1 MICFTRIPLKDFIK
15 KHNPQEPKKETIE
28 NFEKEINNLLENAPK
43 QDDEEFQKNEIN
55 KFLKNTY
62 GYDCN
67 TYKKVDSAIYVDGEV
82 RVLIEVKAL
91 NNRNEF
97 PKNRENPISKAFC
110 QMVLYFLEEIEKEKN
125 NSLKHTII
133 CNAHEFFLFDC
144 KDLLF
149 LKEDKRIKDFYK
161 KCAKKEGTDSSKP
174 KFYKDLEQYLQEDF
188 QGELRYTHFN
198 LSNYDPK
205 ELPLIY
211 QVLSQE
217 VLLKQR
223 KTLDANTLNKD
234 FYEELLYILGLE
246 EQNDKGKILIKPS
259 RTQNSLSAALKKK
272 YENLDD
278 EEVMALLIAWNN
290 RILFLRLLESLLIS
304 FKHFEKPFLTTE
316 NFKDFNALN
325 TLFFEVLAKKNSERS
340 LNKEDKILEKI
351 PYLNSSLFDQTPLE
365 LKGHEIRLLENKKL
379 ELYQNSVLKK
389 HENYQEKKELPLL
402 KYLFEFLRL
411 YKFTTTPKDIKDNTD
426 TSESRLI
433 NPSVLG
439 LVFEKLNGY
448 KEGSF
453 YTPSF
458 ITSYMCKESIT
469 PIVLDK
475 FNAIYQWDCEN
486 LKALREKIDRN
497 FSNEKAKEYLNTLLT
512 LRICDPA
519 VGSGHFLVSALNE
532 MVLIAYEL
540 GLIASLYRHELRLE
554 NDEIIIHHAQTGEI
568 FNYKKPH
575 SENDP
580 HHQIQKELFEL
591 KKDIIENCL
600 FGVDIN
606 PNSCEITKLRL
617 WIELLKYS
625 YYIFEKGKN
634 TNNLETLPNI
644 DINIKCAN
652 SLVSRFALKDKALLK
667 TEKNKNLEYY
677 IAEYKEL
684 VKIYK
689 DPKILESLTRP
700 IKDSNAVRKY
710 AKERLYQELAQNPN
724 KDFKKALNDR
734 IEKIKEA
741 FKLTLEPPQKELKF
755 KKFLKEHLE
764 LYGKS
769 ILEEANDNGLELEA
783 LALEKKMAHEGLF
796 HDYTPYPKLDKTDKV
811 VGLEHFNRYVLTS
824 YKDLQDENERYANAL
839 EWRFEFPEVLNDEG
853 DFLGFDCIIGNPP
866 YIRQEHIKDLKP
878 LLQKQYQDFYNS
890 TADIYTYF
898 FALAYHLLKEKGFN
912 AFITSNKYARAKYG
926 AKLRELLL
934 KKTTLVSYMEL
945 NALKVFESAAV
956 DTSIMSFIKQTP
968 PKESD
973 FEYYEPTPNDK
984 DDLKSTPHLPM
995 KQNALSTESFI
1006 FANATLLD
1014 LRDKI
1019 ESVGTPLKDWD
1030 IQINYGIKTGANEAF
1045 IIPTEKR
1052 EEILKNCDDAQKDE
1066 RGMSER
1072 ERTKELIKPILR
1084 GKDIKRYS
1092 YEWADLWVIIAKF
1105 GSHEFLEVEYPTI
1118 YNHLLQYK
1126 DQLEQ
1131 RGQCRYSRGPQ
1142 NSNKPYPG
1150 QHHWLELD
1158 NNPKDS
1164 YLQDFEKEK
1173 IVYGEIVQEPRF
1185 YLDNGECELGVF
1197 YAEATS
1203 FILTGEH
1210 LRYLLGMLHSKL
1222 ITFAFKTFYAGGGLG
1237 ESGYRY
1243 KKAFIERLP
1252 IPQITEKNQELADKI
1267 TDGAKQILALKAK
1280 DPKANT
1286 QGLEKEIDALVYQL
1300 YHLTDEE
1307 IKTIENGQ

>member
-1 MICFTRIPLKDFIK
+1 MIRFTRISLKDFIK
-15 KHNPQEPKKETIE
+15 KYNPQTPTKETIE
-28 NFEKEINNLLENAPK
+28 NFEKEINSLLENAPR

-55 KFLKNTY
+55 SFLKNTY
-62 GYDCN
+62 GYRCN
-67 TYKKVDSAIYVDGEV
+67 THKKVDSAIYVDGEV
-82 RVLIEVKAL
+82 QVLIEVKAL
-91 NNRNEF
+91 DKKTEF
-97 PKNRENPISKAFC
+97 PKNKENPLSKAFC
-110 QMVLYFLEEIEKEKN
+110 QMVLYFLEERKKEKN

-149 LKEDKRIKDFYK
+149 LNEDKRIKKFYK
-161 KCAKKEGTDSSKP
+161 NYAQKEGTDSSKP
-174 KFYKDLEQYLQEDF
+174 KFYEDLEQYLKENF
-188 QGELRYTHFN
+188 QGELRYTYFN
-198 LSNYDPK
+198 LNDDFK

-217 VLLKQR
+217 VLLKQK

-246 EQNDKGKILIKPS
+246 EKNENGKTLIKPS
-259 RTQNSLSAALKKK
+259 RTQNSLSDALKKQYK
-272 YENLDD
+272 DLDD

-316 NFKDFNALN
+316 NFEDFNDLN
-325 TLFFEVLAKKNSERS
+325 TLFFEVLAKKNSEHS

-351 PYLNSSLFDQTPLE
+351 PYLNSSLFDQTLLE
-365 LKGHEIRLLENKKL
+365 SEGHEIKLLENKKL

-389 HENYQEKKELPLL
+389 HEEYQKQKDLTLL
-402 KYLFEFLRL
+402 EYLFEFLRV
-411 YKFTTTPKDIKDNTD
+411 YDFTTTPKDIKDNQNN
-426 TSESRLI
+426 SESRLI

-469 PIVLDK
+469 PIVRDK
-475 FNAIYQWDCEN
+475 FNAIYQWDCKDLE
-486 LKALREKIDRN
+486 ALRGKIDRN
-497 FSNEKAKEYLNTLLT
+497 FSNEKAKEYLQLLLT

-532 MVLIAYEL
+532 MVLIAYKL

-554 NDEIIIHHAQTGEI
+554 NDEIIIHTPKNEVFKYTI
-568 FNYKKPH
+568 PH

-591 KKDIIENCL
+591 KKSIIENCL

-625 YYIFEKGKN
+625 YYIFEEGKN

-644 DINIKCAN
+644 DINIKCGN
-652 SLVSRFALKDKALLK
+652 SLISRFALKDKALLK

-689 DPKILESLTRP
+689 DPKILESLTHP

-734 IEKIKEA
+734 IEKIKKA
-741 FKLTLEPPQKELKF
+741 FKLTLDPPPKELKF

-783 LALEKKMAHEGLF
+783 LALEKQMANEKLF
-796 HDYTPYPKLDKTDKV
+796 HDYRPYPKLDKSDKV

-824 YKDLQDENERYANAL
+824 YKDLQDENERYANAF
-839 EWRFEFPEVLNDEG
+839 EWRFEFPEVLDDEG

-866 YIRQEHIKDLKP
+866 YIRQEQIKDLKP

-890 TADIYTYF
+890 SSDIYTYF
-898 FALAYHLLKEKGFN
+898 FALAFNLLKEKGFS

-926 AKLRELLL
+926 AKLREWLL
-934 KKTTLVSYMEL
+934 KKTTIVSYMEL

-956 DTSIMSFIKQTP
+956 DTSIMNFIKQTP
-968 PKESD
+968 PKENS
-973 FEYYEPTPNDK
+973 FNYYEPTPNDK
-984 DDLKSTPHLPM
+984 DDLKSTPHLLM

-1030 IQINYGIKTGANEAF
+1030 IQIYRGILTGANEAF

-1052 EEILKNCDDAQKDE
+1052 DAILNACKTQEERK
-1066 RGMSER
+1066 
-1072 ERTKELIKPILR
+1072 RTEALIKPILR

-1092 YEWADLWVIIAKF
+1092 YEWAHLWVINTHNGYTSNLKSKIPPIDIEKYPAIKAHLDAHWDTIATRCDQ
-1105 GSHEFLEVEYPTI
+1105 GDTPYHLRNCAYLE
-1118 YNHLLQYK
+1118 
-1126 DQLEQ
+1126 
-1131 RGQCRYSRGPQ
+1131 
-1142 NSNKPYPG
+1142 
-1150 QHHWLELD
+1150 
-1158 NNPKDS
+1158 
-1164 YLQDFEKEK
+1164 DFEKEK

-1185 YLDNGECELGVF
+1185 YLDNGECELGYF

-1210 LRYLLGMLHSKL
+1210 LCYLLGMLHSKL

-1267 TDGAKQILALKAK
+1267 TDGAKQILVLKAK

-1286 QGLEKEIDALVYQL
+1286 QKLEKEIDALVYQL
-1300 YHLTDEE
+1300 YNLTDEE
-1307 IKTIENGQ
+1307 IKTIEDGQ

>member
-1 MICFTRIPLKDFIK
+1 
-15 KHNPQEPKKETIE
+15 
-28 NFEKEINNLLENAPK
+28 
-43 QDDEEFQKNEIN
+43 
-55 KFLKNTY
+55 
-62 GYDCN
+62 
-67 TYKKVDSAIYVDGEV
+67 
-82 RVLIEVKAL
+82 
-91 NNRNEF
+91 
-97 PKNRENPISKAFC
+97 
-110 QMVLYFLEEIEKEKN
+110 
-125 NSLKHTII
+125 
-133 CNAHEFFLFDC
+133 
-144 KDLLF
+144 
-149 LKEDKRIKDFYK
+149 
-161 KCAKKEGTDSSKP
+161 
-174 KFYKDLEQYLQEDF
+174 
-188 QGELRYTHFN
+188 
-198 LSNYDPK
+198 
-205 ELPLIY
+205 
-211 QVLSQE
+211 
-217 VLLKQR
+217 
-223 KTLDANTLNKD
+223 
-234 FYEELLYILGLE
+234 
-246 EQNDKGKILIKPS
+246 
-259 RTQNSLSAALKKK
+259 
-272 YENLDD
+272 
-278 EEVMALLIAWNN
+278 
-290 RILFLRLLESLLIS
+290 
-304 FKHFEKPFLTTE
+304 
-316 NFKDFNALN
+316 
-325 TLFFEVLAKKNSERS
+325 
-340 LNKEDKILEKI
+340 
-351 PYLNSSLFDQTPLE
+351 
-365 LKGHEIRLLENKKL
+365 
-379 ELYQNSVLKK
+379 
-389 HENYQEKKELPLL
+389 
-402 KYLFEFLRL
+402 
-411 YKFTTTPKDIKDNTD
+411 
-426 TSESRLI
+426 
-433 NPSVLG
+433 
-439 LVFEKLNGY
+439 
-448 KEGSF
+448 
-453 YTPSF
+453 SF

-469 PIVLDK
+469 PIVRDK
-475 FNAIYQWDCEN
+475 FNATYQWDCKDLE
-486 LKALREKIDRN
+486 ALREKIDRN

-532 MVLIAYEL
+532 MVLIAYKL

-554 NDEIIIHHAQTGEI
+554 NDEIIIHTPEDKV
-568 FNYKKPH
+568 FNYTIPH

-625 YYIFEKGKN
+625 YYIFEEGKN

-652 SLVSRFALKDKALLK
+652 SLISRFALKDKALLK

-689 DPKILESLTRP
+689 DPKILETLTHP
-700 IKDSNAVRKY
+700 IKDSKAVRKY

-839 EWRFEFPEVLNDEG
+839 EWRFEFPEVLDDEG

-878 LLQKQYQDFYNS
+878 LLEKQYQDFYNS
-890 TADIYTYF
+890 SSDIYTYF
-898 FALAYHLLKEKGFN
+898 FALSYHLLKEKGFS
-912 AFITSNKYARAKYG
+912 AFIASNKYARAKYG
-926 AKLRELLL
+926 TKLREWLL
-934 KKTTLVSYMEL
+934 KKTTIVSYMEL

-956 DTSIMSFIKQTP
+956 DTSIMNFIKQTP

-973 FEYYEPTPNDK
+973 FKYYEPTPNDK
-984 DDLKSTPHLPM
+984 DDLKSTPYLLM

-1019 ESVGTPLKDWD
+1019 EQSGTPLKDWG
-1030 IQINYGIKTGANEAF
+1030 IQIYRGILTGCNEAF

-1052 EEILKNCDDAQKDE
+1052 DEILNACKTQE
-1066 RGMSER
+1066 ER
-1072 ERTKELIKPILR
+1072 ERTEALIKPILR

-1092 YEWADLWVIIAKF
+1092 YEWAHLWVINTHNGYTSNLKSKIPPIDIEKYPATKAHLD
-1105 GSHEFLEVEYPTI
+1105 SHHDAIVTRSDQGDTPYNLRNCAYLE
-1118 YNHLLQYK
+1118 
-1126 DQLEQ
+1126 
-1131 RGQCRYSRGPQ
+1131 
-1142 NSNKPYPG
+1142 
-1150 QHHWLELD
+1150 
-1158 NNPKDS
+1158 
-1164 YLQDFEKEK
+1164 DFEKEK
-1173 IVYGEIVQEPRF
+1173 IVYPETSQGAYFVYENSGIFLEKTAFMIVSDA
-1185 YLDNGECELGVF
+1185 YNLKL
-1197 YAEATS
+1197 
-1203 FILTGEH
+1203 LTA
-1210 LRYLLGMLHSKL
+1210 LLNSKL
-1222 ITFAFKTFYAGGGLG
+1222 VTFYFKNFCGGCILG
-1237 ESGYRY
+1237 KSGYQY
-1243 KKAFIERLP
+1243 NKHALEKIP
-1252 IPQITEKNQELADKI
+1252 IPQITPKNQELADKI
-1267 TDGAKQILALKAK
+1267 TACTERILKSKAK

-1307 IKTIENGQ
+1307 IKTIEDGQ

>member
-1 MICFTRIPLKDFIK
+1 MMSFARIPLKDFIK
-15 KHNPQEPKKETIE
+15 KYNPPTPTKETIE
-28 NFEKEINNLLENAPK
+28 NFEKEINSLLENAPR

-55 KFLKNTY
+55 SFLKNTY
-62 GYDCN
+62 GYRCN
-67 TYKKVDSAIYVDGEV
+67 TNKKVDSAIYVDEEV
-82 RVLIEVKAL
+82 QVLIEVKAL
-91 NNRNEF
+91 NKKTEF
-97 PKNRENPISKAFC
+97 PKNKENPLSKAFC
-110 QMVLYFLEEIEKEKN
+110 QMVLYFLEEREKEKN

-149 LKEDKRIKDFYK
+149 LNEDKRIKKFYK
-161 KCAKKEGTDSSKP
+161 NYAQKEGTDSSKP
-174 KFYKDLEQYLQEDF
+174 RFYEDLEQYLKEDF
-188 QGELRYTHFN
+188 QGKLPYTYFN
-198 LSNYDPK
+198 LNDDFK

-217 VLLKQR
+217 VLLKQK
-223 KTLDANTLNKD
+223 KTIDANTLNKD

-246 EQNDKGKILIKPS
+246 EQNEKGKTLIKLS
-259 RTQNSLSAALKKK
+259 RTQNSLSDALKKK
-272 YENLDD
+272 YKNLDD

-304 FKHFEKPFLTTE
+304 FNHFEKPFLTTE

-325 TLFFEVLAKKNSERS
+325 TLFFEVLAKKNSER
-340 LNKEDKILEKI
+340 LKEIKEDKILEKI
-351 PYLNSSLFDQTPLE
+351 PYLNSSLFDKTPLE
-365 LKGHEIRLLENKKL
+365 LKGHEIKLLDNKKL
-379 ELYQNSVLKK
+379 EIYKNSVLKK
-389 HENYQEKKELPLL
+389 HEEYQKQEDWTLL
-402 KYLFEFLRL
+402 KYLFEFLRV
-411 YKFTTTPKDIKDNTD
+411 YDFTTTPKDIKDNQNN
-426 TSESRLI
+426 SESVLI

-497 FSNEKAKEYLNTLLT
+497 FSNEKAKEYLQLLLT
-512 LRICDPA
+512 LRVCDPA

-554 NDEIIIHHAQTGEI
+554 NDEIIIHTPKNEVFKYTI
-568 FNYKKPH
+568 PH

-580 HHQIQKELFEL
+580 HHQIQKELFNL

-625 YYIFEKGKN
+625 YYIFEEGKN

-652 SLVSRFALKDKALLK
+652 SLISRFNLNDDLKKIPNIK
-667 TEKNKNLEYY
+667 KK
-677 IAEYKEL
+677 IQEYKDL
-684 VKIYK
+684 VAQYK
-689 DPKILESLTRP
+689 DPNPLYPLNKQDLINKIQDLKNTFSLTL
-700 IKDSNAVRKY
+700 KDPKTKA
-710 AKERLYQELAQNPN
+710 ELE
-724 KDFKKALNDR
+724 KA
-734 IEKIKEA
+734 IEKHITKYNDFALDDKSLLTGLNYFIPSLFGTPKLSPKEEEEA
-741 FKLTLEPPQKELKF
+741 FAS
-755 KKFLKEHLE
+755 
-764 LYGKS
+764 YGR
-769 ILEEANDNGLELEA
+769 IRA
-783 LALEKKMAHEGLF
+783 LRK
-796 HDYTPYPKLDKTDKV
+796 KLDDALS
-811 VGLEHFNRYVLTS
+811 GGEYH
-824 YKDLQDENERYANAL
+824 NAF
-839 EWRFEFPEVLNDEG
+839 EWRFEFPEVLDDEG
-853 DFLGFDCIIGNPP
+853 NFLGFDCIIGNPP

-898 FALAYHLLKEKGFN
+898 FALALNLLKEKGFS

-945 NALKVFESAAV
+945 NALKVFESATV
-956 DTSIMSFIKQTP
+956 DTSIIYFIKQAP
-968 PKESD
+968 LKESV
-973 FEYYEPTPNDK
+973 FKYYEPTPDDK
-984 DDLKSTPHLPM
+984 DDLKNTPSLLM
-995 KQNALSTESFI
+995 RQNALSTESFI
-1006 FANATLLD
+1006 FANTTLLD
-1014 LRDKI
+1014 LRDKMENI
-1019 ESVGTPLKDWD
+1019 GTPLKDWD
-1030 IQINYGIKTGANEAF
+1030 IQINYGIKTGCNEAF

-1052 EEILKNCDDAQKDE
+1052 DEILKNCDDLQKDE
-1066 RGMSER
+1066 KGMSER

-1092 YEWADLWVIIAKF
+1092 YEWAHLWVINTHNGYTSALKSKIPPIDIEKYPATKAHLD
-1105 GSHEFLEVEYPTI
+1105 SHYDAIVTRSDQGDTPYHLRNCAYLE
-1118 YNHLLQYK
+1118 
-1126 DQLEQ
+1126 
-1131 RGQCRYSRGPQ
+1131 
-1142 NSNKPYPG
+1142 
-1150 QHHWLELD
+1150 
-1158 NNPKDS
+1158 
-1164 YLQDFEKEK
+1164 DFEKEK

-1185 YLDNGECELGVF
+1185 YLDNGECELGGF

-1252 IPQITEKNQELADKI
+1252 IPKITEKNQELADKI
-1267 TDGAKQILALKAK
+1267 TALVEQILQAKAK

-1300 YHLTDEE
+1300 YNLTDEE
-1307 IKTIENGQ
+1307 IKIIENGQ

>member
-1 MICFTRIPLKDFIK
+1 MIKFAHIPLKDFIK
-15 KHNPQEPKKETIE
+15 KYNPQEPKKETIE
-28 NFEKEINNLLENAPK
+28 NFEKEINSLLENAK
-43 QDDEEFQKNEIN
+43 GQDGEEFQKNEIN
-55 KFLKNTY
+55 SFLRKVYDYKSNT
-62 GYDCN
+62 N
-67 TYKKVDSAIYVDGEV
+67 KKVDSAIYVDGKAW
-82 RVLIEVKAL
+82 VLIEVKAL

-97 PKNRENPISKAFC
+97 PKDRENPLSKAFC
-110 QMVLYFLEEIEKEKN
+110 QMVFYFLKEIENN
-125 NSLKHTII
+125 NSLKHAII

-144 KDLLF
+144 KDFCALF
-149 LKEDKRIKDFYK
+149 QNDKEIKQLHK
-161 KCAKKEGTDSSKP
+161 NCTKKEGTDSKT
-174 KFYKDLEQYLQEDF
+174 KRFYSDLEEYLKKDF
-188 QGELRYTHFN
+188 KGELRYTYFN
-198 LSNYDPK
+198 LSSDDPK
-205 ELPLIY
+205 ELIY
-211 QVLSQE
+211 QVLSHE
-217 VLLKQR
+217 VLLKQK

-246 EQNDKGKILIKPS
+246 EQNEKGKILIKQS
-259 RTQNSLSAALKKK
+259 RTQNSLSDALKKE
-272 YENLDD
+272 YNNLDD

-304 FKHFEKPFLTTE
+304 FDHFKEPFLTIE
-316 NFKDFNALN
+316 NFTNFNALN
-325 TLFFEVLAKKNSERS
+325 TLFFEVLAKKNNERS
-340 LNKEDKILEKI
+340 KEIKEGKILGKI
-351 PYLNSSLFDQTPLE
+351 PYLNSSLFDKTPLE
-365 LKGHEIRLLENKKL
+365 SNGHEIKSLNNKPLEIYPK
-379 ELYQNSVLKK
+379 SVLKK
-389 HENYQEKKELPLL
+389 DEKYQNEKDLPLL
-402 KYLFEFLRL
+402 KYLFEFLRV
-411 YKFTTTPKDIKDNTD
+411 YDFTTTPKDIKDNKN

-469 PIVLDK
+469 PIMLDK
-475 FNAIYQWDCEN
+475 FNQKYNIECEKLEE
-486 LKALREKIDRN
+486 LKNYLKNNYKEDKR
-497 FSNEKAKEYLNTLLT
+497 KEYLQVLLA

-532 MVLIAYEL
+532 MVRIAYEL
-540 GLIASLYRHELRLE
+540 GLIASLPLDATLELE
-554 NDEIIIHHAQTGEI
+554 NDEILIKISNKSFIYTR
-568 FNYKKPH
+568 PS
-575 SENDP
+575 SEKEQS
-580 HHQIQKELFEL
+580 HQIQKELFEL
-591 KKDIIENCL
+591 KKSIIENCL

-625 YYIFEKGKN
+625 YYIFEEGKN
-634 TNNLETLPNI
+634 TNALETLPNI
-644 DINIKCAN
+644 DINIKCGN
-652 SLVSRFALKDKALLK
+652 SLISRFALKDKALLK
-667 TEKNKNLEYY
+667 TKKNQNLEYS

-689 DPKILESLTRP
+689 DPKILETLTHP

-710 AKERLYQELAQNPN
+710 AKERLYQELKQNPN

-741 FKLTLEPPQKELKF
+741 FKLTLDPPQKELKF

-764 LYGKS
+764 LYGRS
-769 ILEEANDNGLELEA
+769 ILEETNYNGLELEA
-783 LALEKKMAHEGLF
+783 LALEKQMATLF
-796 HDYTPYPKLDKTDKV
+796 FDYRPYPKLDKSDKV

-839 EWRFEFPEVLNDEG
+839 EWRFEFPEVLDDEG

-866 YIRQEHIKDLKP
+866 YIRQEQIREIKP

-898 FALAYHLLKEKGFN
+898 FALSYHLLKEKGFN

-926 AKLRELLL
+926 AQLRELLL
-934 KKTTLVSYMEL
+934 KKTTIVSYMEL
-945 NALKVFESAAV
+945 NALKVFESATV
-956 DTSIMSFIKQTP
+956 DTSIMSFIKQEP
-968 PKESD
+968 PKESR
-973 FEYYEPTPNDK
+973 FKYYEPTPDDK
-984 DDLKSTPHLPM
+984 NDLKSARSLPM

-1006 FANATLLD
+1006 FADATLLD
-1014 LRDKI
+1014 LRDKM

-1030 IQINYGIKTGANEAF
+1030 ISINYGIKTGANEAF

-1052 EEILKNCDDAQKDE
+1052 EEILNACKTQEE
-1066 RGMSER
+1066 RK
-1072 ERTKELIKPILR
+1072 RTEALIKPILR

-1092 YEWADLWVIIAKF
+1092 YEWAGEWVINTHNGYTSNLKF
-1105 GSHEFLEVEYPTI
+1105 KIPPVDIEKYPSLK
-1118 YNHLLQYK
+1118 NHLDSHWDTIATRS
-1126 DQLEQ
+1126 DQGDTPYHLRNCEYLE
-1131 RGQCRYSRGPQ
+1131 
-1142 NSNKPYPG
+1142 
-1150 QHHWLELD
+1150 
-1158 NNPKDS
+1158 
-1164 YLQDFEKEK
+1164 DFEKEK

-1185 YLDNGECELGVF
+1185 YLDNGECELGYF

-1252 IPQITEKNQELADKI
+1252 IPKITPQNQELAHKI
-1267 TDGAKQILALKAK
+1267 TDCAEAILEAKEK

-1286 QGLEKEIDALVYQL
+1286 QELEKEIDALVYQL
-1300 YHLTDEE
+1300 YNLTDEE
-1307 IKTIENGQ
+1307 IKIIEEGQ

>member
-1 MICFTRIPLKDFIK
+1 MIRFTRILLKDFIK
-15 KHNPQEPKKETIE
+15 KYNPPTPTKETIE
-28 NFEKEINNLLENAPK
+28 KFEKEINSLLENAPR

-55 KFLKNTY
+55 SFLKNAY
-62 GYDCN
+62 GYRCN
-67 TYKKVDSAIYVDGEV
+67 THKKVDSAIYVDGEV
-82 RVLIEVKAL
+82 QVLIEVKAL
-91 NNRNEF
+91 DKKTEF
-97 PKNRENPISKAFC
+97 PKNKENPLSKAFC
-110 QMVLYFLEEIEKEKN
+110 QMVLYFLEEREKEKN

-149 LKEDKRIKDFYK
+149 LNDNKRIKKFYK
-161 KCAKKEGTDSSKP
+161 NYAQKEGTDFSKP
-174 KFYKDLEQYLQEDF
+174 RFYEDLEQYLKEDF
-188 QGELRYTHFN
+188 QGELRYTYFN
-198 LSNYDPK
+198 LNDDFK

-217 VLLKQR
+217 VLLKQK

-246 EQNDKGKILIKPS
+246 EQNEKGKILIKTS
-259 RTQNSLSAALKKK
+259 RTENSLSDALKKK
-272 YENLDD
+272 YKNLDD

-290 RILFLRLLESLLIS
+290 RILFLRLLESLLNS
-304 FKHFEKPFLTTE
+304 FNHFKKPFLTTE

-340 LNKEDKILEKI
+340 LNKENKIFKKI

-365 LKGHEIRLLENKKL
+365 LKGHEIKLLNNEPL
-379 ELYQNSVLKK
+379 EIYPKSVLKK
-389 HENYQEKKELPLL
+389 TRRIPRKKDWTLL
-402 KYLFEFLRL
+402 EYLFEFLRV
-411 YKFTTTPKDIKDNTD
+411 YDFTTTPKDIRDNTNN
-426 TSESRLI
+426 SESRLI

-458 ITSYMCKESIT
+458 ITSYMCKESIES
-469 PIVLDK
+469 IVLDK
-475 FNAIYQWDCEN
+475 FNQTYNIECEKLTE
-486 LKALREKIDRN
+486 LKNYFKDNYSYKEDKR
-497 FSNEKAKEYLNTLLT
+497 KEYLNTLLT

-532 MVLIAYEL
+532 MVRVAYEL

-554 NDEIIIHHAQTGEI
+554 NDEIIIHTPEDKVFKYTIQD
-568 FNYKKPH
+568 K
-575 SENDP
+575 ENDP

-625 YYIFEKGKN
+625 YYIFEEGKN

-644 DINIKCAN
+644 DINIKCGN
-652 SLVSRFALKDKALLK
+652 SLISRFALKDKALLK

-689 DPKILESLTRP
+689 DPKILETLTHP

-839 EWRFEFPEVLNDEG
+839 EWRFEFPEVLDDEG
-853 DFLGFDCIIGNPP
+853 NFLGFDCIIGNPP
-866 YIRQEHIKDLKP
+866 YIDYR
-878 LLQKQYQDFYNS
+878 
-890 TADIYTYF
+890 
-898 FALAYHLLKEKGFN
+898 
-912 AFITSNKYARAKYG
+912 KYR
-926 AKLRELLL
+926 
-934 KKTTLVSYMEL
+934 
-945 NALKVFESAAV
+945 
-956 DTSIMSFIKQTP
+956 
-968 PKESD
+968 
-973 FEYYEPTPNDK
+973 
-984 DDLKSTPHLPM
+984 
-995 KQNALSTESFI
+995 
-1006 FANATLLD
+1006 
-1014 LRDKI
+1014 
-1019 ESVGTPLKDWD
+1019 
-1030 IQINYGIKTGANEAF
+1030 
-1045 IIPTEKR
+1045 
-1052 EEILKNCDDAQKDE
+1052 
-1066 RGMSER
+1066 
-1072 ERTKELIKPILR
+1072 
-1084 GKDIKRYS
+1084 
-1092 YEWADLWVIIAKF
+1092 
-1105 GSHEFLEVEYPTI
+1105 
-1118 YNHLLQYK
+1118 
-1126 DQLEQ
+1126 
-1131 RGQCRYSRGPQ
+1131 
-1142 NSNKPYPG
+1142 
-1150 QHHWLELD
+1150 
-1158 NNPKDS
+1158 
-1164 YLQDFEKEK
+1164 
-1173 IVYGEIVQEPRF
+1173 
-1185 YLDNGECELGVF
+1185 
-1197 YAEATS
+1197 
-1203 FILTGEH
+1203 
-1210 LRYLLGMLHSKL
+1210 
-1222 ITFAFKTFYAGGGLG
+1222 
-1237 ESGYRY
+1237 
-1243 KKAFIERLP
+1243 
-1252 IPQITEKNQELADKI
+1252 
-1267 TDGAKQILALKAK
+1267 
-1280 DPKANT
+1280 
-1286 QGLEKEIDALVYQL
+1286 
-1300 YHLTDEE
+1300 
-1307 IKTIENGQ
+1307 

>member
-1 MICFTRIPLKDFIK
+1 MIRFARTPLKDFIK
-15 KHNPQEPKKETIE
+15 KHNSQEPKKETIE
-28 NFEKEINNLLENAPK
+28 NFEKEINSLLENAPR

-55 KFLKNTY
+55 KFLKNAY
-62 GYDCN
+62 GYNCN
-67 TYKKVDSAIYVDGEV
+67 TRKKVDSAIYVDGEV

-97 PKNRENPISKAFC
+97 PKNRENPLSKAFC

-149 LKEDKRIKDFYK
+149 LEKDKRINKFYENY
-161 KCAKKEGTDSSKP
+161 AKKEGTDSSKP

-198 LSNYDPK
+198 LSDDFK

-211 QVLSQE
+211 QVLSHE
-217 VLLKQR
+217 VLLKQK

-259 RTQNSLSAALKKK
+259 RTKNSLSDALKEQYK
-272 YENLDD
+272 NLDD

-304 FKHFEKPFLTTE
+304 FEHFNKESFLTIE

-325 TLFFEVLAKKNSERS
+325 TLFFEVLAKKNNERS
-340 LNKEDKILEKI
+340 KEIKEDKILEKI
-351 PYLNSSLFDQTPLE
+351 PYLNSSLFDKTPLE
-365 LKGHEIRLLENKKL
+365 LKGYEIKLLDNKKL
-379 ELYQNSVLKK
+379 EIYKNSVLKK
-389 HENYQEKKELPLL
+389 HEDYQKEKELPLL
-402 KYLFEFLRL
+402 KYLFEFLRV
-411 YKFTTTPKDIKDNTD
+411 YKFTTTPKDIKDNQNK
-426 TSESRLI
+426 SESRLI

-540 GLIASLYRHELRLE
+540 GLIASLYRHSLTLE

-591 KKDIIENCL
+591 KKGIIENCL

-634 TNNLETLPNI
+634 TNALETLPNI

-652 SLVSRFALKDKALLK
+652 SLISRFNLNDDLKKIPNIK
-667 TEKNKNLEYY
+667 QK
-677 IAEYKEL
+677 IQEYKDL
-684 VKIYK
+684 VAQYK
-689 DPKILESLTRP
+689 DPNPLYPLNKQDLINKIQDLKNTFSLTL
-700 IKDSNAVRKY
+700 KDPKTKA
-710 AKERLYQELAQNPN
+710 ELE
-724 KDFKKALNDR
+724 KA
-734 IEKIKEA
+734 IEKHIKKYNFFALDDKSLLDGLNYFIPSLFGTLKLSPKEEKEA
-741 FKLTLEPPQKELKF
+741 FAS
-755 KKFLKEHLE
+755 
-764 LYGKS
+764 YGR
-769 ILEEANDNGLELEA
+769 IRA
-783 LALEKKMAHEGLF
+783 LRK
-796 HDYTPYPKLDKTDKV
+796 KLDDALS
-811 VGLEHFNRYVLTS
+811 GREY
-824 YKDLQDENERYANAL
+824 QNAF
-839 EWRFEFPEVLNDEG
+839 EWRFEFPEVLDDEG

-878 LLQKQYQDFYNS
+878 LLEKQYQDFYNS

-898 FALAYHLLKEKGFN
+898 FALAYHLLKEKGFS

-926 AKLRELLL
+926 ANLREWLL
-934 KKTTLVSYMEL
+934 KKTTIVSYMEL

-956 DTSIMSFIKQTP
+956 DTSIMNFIKQTP

-973 FEYYEPTPNDK
+973 FKYYEPTPDDK
-984 DDLKSTPHLPM
+984 DDLKNTPYLTM

-1006 FANATLLD
+1006 FANASFLD
-1014 LRDKI
+1014 LRDKM

-1030 IQINYGIKTGANEAF
+1030 IQIYRGILTGANEAF

-1052 EEILKNCDDAQKDE
+1052 DEILNACKTQE
-1066 RGMSER
+1066 ER
-1072 ERTKELIKPILR
+1072 ERTERLIKPILR

-1092 YEWADLWVIIAKF
+1092 YEWADLWVINTHNGYTSALKSKIPPIDIAKYPATKAHLDAHYDTIATRCDQ
-1105 GSHEFLEVEYPTI
+1105 GDTPYHLRNCAYLE
-1118 YNHLLQYK
+1118 
-1126 DQLEQ
+1126 
-1131 RGQCRYSRGPQ
+1131 
-1142 NSNKPYPG
+1142 
-1150 QHHWLELD
+1150 
-1158 NNPKDS
+1158 
-1164 YLQDFEKEK
+1164 DFEKEK

-1185 YLDNGECELGVF
+1185 YLDNEECELEYF

-1267 TDGAKQILALKAK
+1267 IVLVDKILKTKEK

-1286 QGLEKEIDALVYQL
+1286 QRLEKEIDALVYQL

-1307 IKTIENGQ
+1307 IKIIEDGQWKADFPLKDNPLI

>member
-1 MICFTRIPLKDFIK
+1 MIRFTHIPLKDFIK

-28 NFEKEINNLLENAPK
+28 NFEKEINSLLENAPK

-55 KFLKNTY
+55 KFLKNAY

-67 TYKKVDSAIYVDGEV
+67 TNKKVDSAIYVDGEV

-91 NNRNEF
+91 NNKTEF
-97 PKNRENPISKAFC
+97 PKNRENPLSKAFC

-125 NSLKHTII
+125 NSLKHAII

-149 LKEDKRIKDFYK
+149 LQEDKRIKDFYK
-161 KCAKKEGTDSSKP
+161 KCVKKEGTDPKTK
-174 KFYKDLEQYLQEDF
+174 KFYSDLEEYLKKDF
-188 QGELRYTHFN
+188 EGELRYTHFN
-198 LSNYDPK
+198 LSDDFK

-211 QVLSQE
+211 QVLSHE

-246 EQNDKGKILIKPS
+246 EQNEKGKTLIKPS
-259 RTQNSLSAALKKK
+259 RTQNSLSDALKKQYK
-272 YENLDD
+272 NLDD

-304 FKHFEKPFLTTE
+304 FEHFKKSFLTTDEHFEKSFLTTE
-316 NFKDFNALN
+316 NFENFNDLN
-325 TLFFEVLAKKNSERS
+325 TLFFEVLAKKNSER
-340 LNKEDKILEKI
+340 LKEIKEDKILQKI
-351 PYLNSSLFDQTPLE
+351 PYLNSSLFDKTPLE
-365 LKGHEIRLLENKKL
+365 LKGHEIKLLDNKPL
-379 ELYQNSVLKK
+379 EIYPKSVLKK
-389 HENYQEKKELPLL
+389 HEDYQKEKELPLL

-426 TSESRLI
+426 TNESCLI

-486 LKALREKIDRN
+486 LKALRGKIDRN
-497 FSNEKAKEYLNTLLT
+497 FSNEKAKEYLQLLLT
-512 LRICDPA
+512 LRVCDPA

-532 MVLIAYEL
+532 MVWIAYEL
-540 GLIASLYRHELRLE
+540 GLIASLYACDLKLE
-554 NDEIIIHHAQTGEI
+554 NDEIIIHHTTTGEI
-568 FNYKKPH
+568 FNYKKPD

-580 HHQIQKELFEL
+580 HHHIQKELFNL

-634 TNNLETLPNI
+634 TNALETLPNI

-652 SLVSRFALKDKALLK
+652 SLISRFNLNDDLKKIPNIK
-667 TEKNKNLEYY
+667 KK
-677 IAEYKEL
+677 IQEYKDL
-684 VKIYK
+684 VAQYK
-689 DPKILESLTRP
+689 DPNPLYPLNKADLINKIQDLKNTFYLTLKDPKTKAELE
-700 IKDSNAVRKY
+700 
-710 AKERLYQELAQNPN
+710 
-724 KDFKKALNDR
+724 KA
-734 IEKIKEA
+734 IEKHIKKYNFFALDDKSLLDGLDYFIPSLFGTLKLSPKEEEEA
-741 FKLTLEPPQKELKF
+741 FAS
-755 KKFLKEHLE
+755 
-764 LYGKS
+764 YGR
-769 ILEEANDNGLELEA
+769 IRA
-783 LALEKKMAHEGLF
+783 LRK
-796 HDYTPYPKLDKTDKV
+796 KLDDALS
-811 VGLEHFNRYVLTS
+811 GGEYH
-824 YKDLQDENERYANAL
+824 NAF
-839 EWRFEFPEVLNDEG
+839 EWRFEFPEVLDDEG

-866 YIRQEHIKDLKP
+866 YIRQEQIKDLKP
-878 LLQKQYQDFYNS
+878 LLEKQYQDFYNS

-898 FALAYHLLKEKGFN
+898 FALSFQLLKDKGFN

-926 AKLRELLL
+926 AKLREWLL
-934 KKTTLVSYMEL
+934 KKTTIVSYMEL

-956 DTSIMSFIKQTP
+956 DTSIMNFIKQTP
-968 PKESD
+968 PKESV
-973 FEYYEPTPNDK
+973 FKYYEPTPNDK
-984 DDLKSTPHLPM
+984 DDLKSTPYLSM

-1052 EEILKNCDDAQKDE
+1052 EEILNACKTQE
-1066 RGMSER
+1066 ER
-1072 ERTKELIKPILR
+1072 ERTEALIKPILR

-1092 YEWADLWVIIAKF
+1092 YEWVHLWVINTHNGYTSALKSKIPPIDIEKYPAIKTHLDAHYDTIATRSDQ
-1105 GSHEFLEVEYPTI
+1105 GDTPYHLRNCAYLE
-1118 YNHLLQYK
+1118 
-1126 DQLEQ
+1126 
-1131 RGQCRYSRGPQ
+1131 
-1142 NSNKPYPG
+1142 
-1150 QHHWLELD
+1150 
-1158 NNPKDS
+1158 
-1164 YLQDFEKEK
+1164 DFEKEK

-1185 YLDNGECELGVF
+1185 YLDNGECGLEYF

-1252 IPQITEKNQELADKI
+1252 IPKITEKNQELADKI
-1267 TDGAKQILALKAK
+1267 TDCAERILKSKAK

-1286 QGLEKEIDALVYQL
+1286 QRLEKEIDALVYQL

-1307 IKTIENGQ
+1307 IKIIEDGQ

>member
-1 MICFTRIPLKDFIK
+1 MSFTRILLKDFIK
-15 KHNPQEPKKETIE
+15 KYNPPTPTKETIE
-28 NFEKEINNLLENAPK
+28 NFEKEINSLLENAPR

-55 KFLKNTY
+55 SFLKNAY
-62 GYDCN
+62 GYRCN
-67 TYKKVDSAIYVDGEV
+67 THKKVDSAIYVDEEV
-82 RVLIEVKAL
+82 QVLIEVKAL
-91 NNRNEF
+91 DKKTEF
-97 PKNRENPISKAFC
+97 PKNRENPLSKAFC
-110 QMVLYFLEEIEKEKN
+110 QMVLYFLEEREKEKN

-149 LKEDKRIKDFYK
+149 LNEDKRIKKFYK
-161 KCAKKEGTDSSKP
+161 NYAQKEGTDSSKP
-174 KFYKDLEQYLQEDF
+174 RFYEDLEQYLQKDF
-188 QGELRYTHFN
+188 QGELRYTYFN
-198 LSNYDPK
+198 LNDDFK

-217 VLLKQR
+217 VLLKQK

-246 EQNDKGKILIKPS
+246 EKNEKGKTLIKPS
-259 RTQNSLSAALKKK
+259 RTQNSLSDALKKK
-272 YENLDD
+272 YKNLDD

-365 LKGHEIRLLENKKL
+365 LKGYEIKLLNNEPL
-379 ELYQNSVLKK
+379 EIYHKSVLKK
-389 HENYQEKKELPLL
+389 HEEYQKEKDWTLL
-402 KYLFEFLRL
+402 EYLFEFLRI
-411 YKFTTTPKDIKDNTD
+411 YDFTTTPKDIKDNQNK
-426 TSESRLI
+426 SESRLI

-458 ITSYMCKESIT
+458 ITSYMCKESIES
-469 PIVLDK
+469 IVLDK
-475 FNAIYQWDCEN
+475 FNQTYNIECEN
-486 LKALREKIDRN
+486 LTELRNYFKDNYSYKENKR
-497 FSNEKAKEYLNTLLT
+497 KEYLNTLLT

-540 GLIASLYRHELRLE
+540 GLIASLYRHELKLE
-554 NDEIIIHHAQTGEI
+554 NDEIIIHTPEDKV
-568 FNYKKPH
+568 FNYTMPH

-591 KKDIIENCL
+591 KKSIIENCL

-625 YYIFEKGKN
+625 YYIFEEGKN

-652 SLVSRFALKDKALLK
+652 SLISRFALKDKALLK

-839 EWRFEFPEVLNDEG
+839 EWRFEFPEVLDDEG
-853 DFLGFDCIIGNPP
+853 NFSGFDCIIGNPP

-878 LLQKQYQDFYNS
+878 LLEKQYQDFYNS
-890 TADIYTYF
+890 SSDIYTYF
-898 FALAYHLLKEKGFN
+898 FALAFNLLKEKGFS

-956 DTSIMSFIKQTP
+956 DTSIIHFIKQAP
-968 PKESD
+968 LKESV
-973 FEYYEPTPNDK
+973 FNYYEPTPNDK
-984 DDLKSTPHLPM
+984 DDLKNTPSFLM
-995 KQNALSTESFI
+995 RQNALSTESFI
-1006 FANATLLD
+1006 FANTTLLD
-1014 LRDKI
+1014 LRDKM
-1019 ESVGTPLKDWD
+1019 ENSGTPLKDWG
-1030 IQINYGIKTGANEAF
+1030 IQINYGIKTGCNEAF

-1052 EEILKNCDDAQKDE
+1052 DEILKNCDDLQKDE
-1066 RGMSER
+1066 KGMSER

-1092 YEWADLWVIIAKF
+1092 YEWADLWVINTHNGYTSAFKSKIPPIDIEKYPAIKVHLD
-1105 GSHEFLEVEYPTI
+1105 SHHDAIVTRCDQGDTPYHLRNCTYLE
-1118 YNHLLQYK
+1118 
-1126 DQLEQ
+1126 
-1131 RGQCRYSRGPQ
+1131 
-1142 NSNKPYPG
+1142 
-1150 QHHWLELD
+1150 
-1158 NNPKDS
+1158 
-1164 YLQDFEKEK
+1164 DFEKEK

-1252 IPQITEKNQELADKI
+1252 IPKITPKNQELADKI
-1267 TDGAKQILALKAK
+1267 IALVDKILKAKAK

-1286 QGLEKEIDALVYQL
+1286 QRLEKEIDALVYQL

>member
-1 MICFTRIPLKDFIK
+1 MIRFAHIPLKDFIK

-28 NFEKEINNLLENAPK
+28 NFEKEINSLLENAPR

-55 KFLKNTY
+55 KFLKNAY

-67 TYKKVDSAIYVDGEV
+67 TRKKVDSAIYVDGKAW
-82 RVLIEVKAL
+82 VLIEVKAL

-97 PKNRENPISKAFC
+97 PKNRENPLSKAFC

-125 NSLKHTII
+125 NSLKHAII

-144 KDLLF
+144 KDLLNLF
-149 LKEDKRIKDFYK
+149 QNHKRITKLHED
-161 KCAKKEGTDSSKP
+161 CTKKEGTDPSTKR
-174 KFYKDLEQYLQEDF
+174 FYSDLEEYLKKDF
-188 QGELRYTHFN
+188 KGELPYTHFN
-198 LSNYDPK
+198 LSSYDPK

-211 QVLSQE
+211 QVLSHE

-246 EQNDKGKILIKPS
+246 EQNEKGKILIKPS
-259 RTQNSLSAALKKK
+259 RTQNSLSDALKKK

-304 FKHFEKPFLTTE
+304 FEHFNKESFLTIE

-325 TLFFEVLAKKNSERS
+325 TLFFEVLAKKNSER
-340 LNKEDKILEKI
+340 LPEIKEDKILQKI

-365 LKGHEIRLLENKKL
+365 LKGHEIKLLDNKKL
-379 ELYQNSVLKK
+379 EIYKNSVLKK
-389 HENYQEKKELPLL
+389 HEDYQKLEDLPLL
-402 KYLFEFLRL
+402 EYFFKFLRL

-475 FNAIYQWDCEN
+475 FNATYQWDCKDLE
-486 LKALREKIDRN
+486 ALREKIDRN

-512 LRICDPA
+512 LRVCDPA

-532 MVLIAYEL
+532 MVRIAYEL

-554 NDEIIIHHAQTGEI
+554 NDEIIIHTPKNEV
-568 FNYKKPH
+568 FNYTIPH

-591 KKDIIENCL
+591 KKSIIENCL

-634 TNNLETLPNI
+634 TNALETLPNI

-652 SLVSRFALKDKALLK
+652 SLIFNFPLNSKLTIGQTLEFS
-667 TEKNKNLEYY
+667 KNLKAE
-677 IAEYKEL
+677 IKEYKNSVML
-684 VKIYK
+684 YK
-689 DPKILESLTRP
+689 EGLGEKTKILQNIAKLKSLITNYFIEQHQAKRHLKESLKAFISEYGDEIFDLSTAFGMEMLKIARLKENNYRFNPTLTKKQPSP
-700 IKDSNAVRKY
+700 IGVEAN
-710 AKERLYQELAQNPN
+710 RLL
-724 KDFKKALNDR
+724 
-734 IEKIKEA
+734 IKIKECYE
-741 FKLTLEPPQKELKF
+741 TLENLKNSKAF
-755 KKFLKEHLE
+755 
-764 LYGKS
+764 
-769 ILEEANDNGLELEA
+769 
-783 LALEKKMAHEGLF
+783 
-796 HDYTPYPKLDKTDKV
+796 
-811 VGLEHFNRYVLTS
+811 
-824 YKDLQDENERYANAL
+824 
-839 EWRFEFPEVLNDEG
+839 EWCFEFPEVLDDEG

-898 FALAYHLLKEKGFN
+898 FALAFHLLKEKGFN

-926 AKLRELLL
+926 AKLREWLL
-934 KKTTLVSYMEL
+934 KKTTIVSYMEL

-968 PKESD
+968 PKESG
-973 FEYYEPTPNDK
+973 FKYYEPTPNDK
-984 DDLKSTPHLPM
+984 DDLKNTPFLPM

-1014 LRDKI
+1014 LREKI
-1019 ESVGTPLKDWD
+1019 ESIGTPLKDWD
-1030 IQINYGIKTGANEAF
+1030 IQIYRGILTGANEAF
-1045 IIPTEKR
+1045 IITTEKR
-1052 EEILKNCDDAQKDE
+1052 EEILNACKTQE
-1066 RGMSER
+1066 ER
-1072 ERTKELIKPILR
+1072 ECTDALIKPILR

-1092 YEWADLWVIIAKF
+1092 YEWAGEWLINTHNGYTSVFKSKIPPIDIAKYPAIKAHLDAHYDTIATRCDQ
-1105 GSHEFLEVEYPTI
+1105 GDTPYHLRNCAYLE
-1118 YNHLLQYK
+1118 
-1126 DQLEQ
+1126 
-1131 RGQCRYSRGPQ
+1131 
-1142 NSNKPYPG
+1142 
-1150 QHHWLELD
+1150 
-1158 NNPKDS
+1158 
-1164 YLQDFEKEK
+1164 DFEKEK
-1173 IVYGEIVQEPRF
+1173 IVYPETSQGAYFIYENSGIFLEKTAFMIVSDA
-1185 YLDNGECELGVF
+1185 YNLKL
-1197 YAEATS
+1197 
-1203 FILTGEH
+1203 LTA
-1210 LRYLLGMLHSKL
+1210 LLNSKL
-1222 ITFAFKTFYAGGGLG
+1222 ITFYFKNFCGGCILG
-1237 ESGYRY
+1237 KSGYQY
-1243 KKAFIERLP
+1243 NKHALEKIP

-1267 TDGAKQILALKAK
+1267 TDYAERILKSK
-1280 DPKANT
+1280 EEDPKANT
-1286 QGLEKEIDALVYQL
+1286 QELEKEIDALVYQL
-1300 YHLTDEE
+1300 YNLTDEE

>member
-1 MICFTRIPLKDFIK
+1 MIRFARIPLKDFIK

-28 NFEKEINNLLENAPK
+28 NFEKEINSLLENAK
-43 QDDEEFQKNEIN
+43 RQDDEEFQKNEIN
-55 KFLKNTY
+55 KFLKNAY

-67 TYKKVDSAIYVDGEV
+67 TNEKVDSAIYVDGEV

-97 PKNRENPISKAFC
+97 PKDRENPLSKAFC
-110 QMVLYFLEEIEKEKN
+110 QMVFYFLKEIENN
-125 NSLKHTII
+125 NSLKHAII

-149 LKEDKRIKDFYK
+149 LSKDKRITDFYK
-161 KCAKKEGTDSSKP
+161 YCAKKEGTDPSTKR
-174 KFYKDLEQYLQEDF
+174 FYSDLEEYLKKDF
-188 QGELRYTHFN
+188 KGELPYTHFN
-198 LSNYDPK
+198 LSDDFK

-211 QVLSQE
+211 QVLSHE

-246 EQNDKGKILIKPS
+246 EQNDKGKILIKQS
-259 RTQNSLSAALKKK
+259 RTQNSLSDALKCS
-272 YENLDD
+272 YNNLDD

-316 NFKDFNALN
+316 NFKTFNALN
-325 TLFFEVLAKKNSERS
+325 TLFFEVLAKKNNER
-340 LNKEDKILEKI
+340 LPEIKEDKILQKI
-351 PYLNSSLFDQTPLE
+351 PYLNSSLFDETPLE
-365 LKGHEIRLLENKKL
+365 LKGYEIKLLDNKKL
-379 ELYQNSVLKK
+379 EIYKNSVLKK
-389 HENYQEKKELPLL
+389 DNPKQEPLPLL
-402 KYLFEFLRL
+402 KYFFAFLRL

-469 PIVLDK
+469 PIVRDK
-475 FNAIYQWDCEN
+475 FNAIYQWDCKDLEA
-486 LKALREKIDRN
+486 LKGKIDRN

-532 MVLIAYEL
+532 MVLIVYKL

-554 NDEIIIHHAQTGEI
+554 NDEIIIHYTPTGEI
-568 FNYKKPH
+568 FNYIKPH

-580 HHQIQKELFEL
+580 HHHIQKELFNL

-625 YYIFEKGKN
+625 YYIFENGKN

-652 SLVSRFALKDKALLK
+652 SLISRFNLNDDLKKIPNIK
-667 TEKNKNLEYY
+667 QK
-677 IAEYKEL
+677 IQEYKDL
-684 VKIYK
+684 VAQYK
-689 DPKILESLTRP
+689 DPNPLYPLNKADLINKIQDLKNTFSLTL
-700 IKDSNAVRKY
+700 KDPKTKA
-710 AKERLYQELAQNPN
+710 ELE
-724 KDFKKALNDR
+724 KA
-734 IEKIKEA
+734 IEKHIKKYNFFALDDKSLLDGLNYFIPSLFGTLKLSPKEEEEA
-741 FKLTLEPPQKELKF
+741 FAS
-755 KKFLKEHLE
+755 
-764 LYGKS
+764 YGR
-769 ILEEANDNGLELEA
+769 IRA
-783 LALEKKMAHEGLF
+783 LRK
-796 HDYTPYPKLDKTDKV
+796 KLDDALS
-811 VGLEHFNRYVLTS
+811 GREYH
-824 YKDLQDENERYANAL
+824 NAF
-839 EWRFEFPEVLNDEG
+839 EWRFEFPEVLDDEG

-878 LLQKQYQDFYNS
+878 LLQKQYHDFYNS

-898 FALAYHLLKEKGFN
+898 FALAYHLLKEKGFS

-926 AKLRELLL
+926 AKLREWLL

-956 DTSIMSFIKQTP
+956 DTSIMNFIKQTP
-968 PKESD
+968 PKENS
-973 FEYYEPTPNDK
+973 FNYYEPTPDDK
-984 DDLKSTPHLPM
+984 DDLKSTPYLSM

-1014 LRDKI
+1014 LRDKM

-1052 EEILKNCDDAQKDE
+1052 DTILNACKTQEERK
-1066 RGMSER
+1066 
-1072 ERTKELIKPILR
+1072 RTEALIKPILR

-1092 YEWADLWVIIAKF
+1092 YEWAGEWVINTHNGYTSNLKF
-1105 GSHEFLEVEYPTI
+1105 KIPPIDIEKYPALKSHL
-1118 YNHLLQYK
+1118 
-1126 DQLEQ
+1126 
-1131 RGQCRYSRGPQ
+1131 
-1142 NSNKPYPG
+1142 
-1150 QHHWLELD
+1150 
-1158 NNPKDS
+1158 DS
-1164 YLQDFEKEK
+1164 YWNTIATRSDQGDTPYHLRNCAYLEDFEKEK
-1173 IVYGEIVQEPRF
+1173 IVYPETSQGAYFIYENSGIFLEKTVFMIVSDA
-1185 YLDNGECELGVF
+1185 YNLKL
-1197 YAEATS
+1197 
-1203 FILTGEH
+1203 LTA
-1210 LRYLLGMLHSKL
+1210 LLNSKL
-1222 ITFAFKTFYAGGGLG
+1222 ITFYFKNFCGGCILG
-1237 ESGYRY
+1237 KSGYQY
-1243 KKAFIERLP
+1243 NKHALEKIP
-1252 IPQITEKNQELADKI
+1252 IPQITEKNQKLAHKI
-1267 TDGAKQILALKAK
+1267 TDGAKAILEAKEK

-1286 QGLEKEIDALVYQL
+1286 QRLEKEIDALVYQL

-1307 IKTIENGQ
+1307 IKIIENGQ

>member
-1 MICFTRIPLKDFIK
+1 MIEFAHIPLKDFIK
-15 KHNPQEPKKETIE
+15 KYNPQEPKKETIE
-28 NFEKEINNLLENAPK
+28 NFEKEIKSLLENASK
-43 QDDEEFQKNEIN
+43 QDGEEFQKNEIN
-55 KFLKNTY
+55 SFLKNTY
-62 GYDCN
+62 GYHCN
-67 TYKKVDSAIYVDGEV
+67 TNEKVDSAIYVDGKAW
-82 RVLIEVKAL
+82 VLIEVKAL

-97 PKNRENPISKAFC
+97 PKDRENPLSKAFC
-110 QMVLYFLEEIEKEKN
+110 QMVFYFLKEIESN
-125 NSLKHTII
+125 NSLKHAII

-149 LKEDKRIKDFYK
+149 LKDDKRIKQLHK
-161 KCAKKEGTDSSKP
+161 NSKEGTDPRTKR
-174 KFYKDLEQYLQEDF
+174 FYSGLEEYLKKDF
-188 QGELRYTHFN
+188 KGELRYTHFN
-198 LSNYDPK
+198 LNSDDPK

-211 QVLSQE
+211 QVLSHE
-217 VLLKQR
+217 VLLKQK

-246 EQNDKGKILIKPS
+246 EQNEKGKILIKPS
-259 RTQNSLSAALKKK
+259 RTENSLSDALKKE
-272 YENLDD
+272 YNNLDD

-304 FKHFEKPFLTTE
+304 FDHFKEPFLTIE

-325 TLFFEVLAKKNSERS
+325 TLFFEVLAKKNNERKI
-340 LNKEDKILEKI
+340 KEDKILGKI
-351 PYLNSSLFDQTPLE
+351 PYLNSSLFDKTPLE
-365 LKGHEIRLLENKKL
+365 SKGHEIRLLKNEPLEIYSKSIFKKDKDCQNKKD
-379 ELYQNSVLKK
+379 
-389 HENYQEKKELPLL
+389 LPLL
-402 KYLFEFLRL
+402 EYLFEFLHA
-411 YKFTTTPKDIKDNTD
+411 YDFTTTPKDIKDNKN

-469 PIVLDK
+469 TIVLDK
-475 FNAIYQWDCEN
+475 FNQKYNIECED
-486 LKALREKIDRN
+486 LKELKNYLKNSYKEDKR
-497 FSNEKAKEYLNTLLT
+497 KEYLQDLLA

-532 MVLIAYEL
+532 MVRIAYEL
-540 GLIASLYRHELRLE
+540 GLIASLPLDATLELE
-554 NDEIIIHHAQTGEI
+554 NDEILIKIS
-568 FNYKKPH
+568 NKPFIYTRPS
-575 SENDP
+575 SEKEQS
-580 HHQIQKELFEL
+580 HQIQKELFEL
-591 KKDIIENCL
+591 KKSIIENCL

-625 YYIFEKGKN
+625 YYIFEEGEN
-634 TNNLETLPNI
+634 TNALETLPNI
-644 DINIKCAN
+644 DINIKCGN
-652 SLVSRFALKDKALLK
+652 SLISRFALKDKALLK
-667 TEKNKNLEYY
+667 TEKNQNLKYS

-689 DPKILESLTRP
+689 DPKILETLTHP
-700 IKDSNAVRKY
+700 IKDSDAVGKY
-710 AKERLYQELAQNPN
+710 AKERLYQELKQNPN
-724 KDFKKALNDR
+724 KDFKKTLNDR
-734 IEKIKEA
+734 IEKIKKA
-741 FKLTLEPPQKELKF
+741 FKLTLGSSPKELKF

-764 LYGKS
+764 SYGRS
-769 ILEEANDNGLELEA
+769 ILEETNYNGLELEA
-783 LALEKKMAHEGLF
+783 LALEKQMANLF
-796 HDYTPYPKLDKTDKV
+796 HDYRPYPKLDKTDKV
-811 VGLEHFNRYVLTS
+811 AGLEHFNLYVLTS
-824 YKDLQDENERYANAL
+824 YKDLQDENERYANTL
-839 EWRFEFPEVLNDEG
+839 EWRFEFPEVLDDEG
-853 DFLGFDCIIGNPP
+853 NFLGFDCIIGNPP
-866 YIRQEHIKDLKP
+866 YIRQEQIRDIKP
-878 LLQKQYQDFYNS
+878 LLQKQYPDFYNS

-898 FALAYHLLKEKGFN
+898 FALSYHLLKEKGFN

-934 KKTTLVSYMEL
+934 KKTTIVSYMEL
-945 NALKVFESAAV
+945 NAFKVFESATV
-956 DTSIMSFIKQTP
+956 DTSITSFIKQTP
-968 PKESD
+968 PKESR
-973 FEYYEPTPNDK
+973 FKYYEPTPDDK
-984 DDLKSTPHLPM
+984 NDLKSAHPLPM

-1006 FANATLLD
+1006 FADAALLD
-1014 LRDKI
+1014 LRSKM
-1019 ESVGTPLKDWD
+1019 ESVGAPLKDWD

-1052 EEILKNCDDAQKDE
+1052 EEILNACKTQEE
-1066 RGMSER
+1066 RK
-1072 ERTKELIKPILR
+1072 RTEALIKPILR

-1092 YEWADLWVIIAKF
+1092 YEWAGEWVINTHNGYTSNLKSKIPPIDIEKYPALKTHLDSHWDIIATRSDQ
-1105 GSHEFLEVEYPTI
+1105 GDTPYHLRNCAYLE
-1118 YNHLLQYK
+1118 
-1126 DQLEQ
+1126 
-1131 RGQCRYSRGPQ
+1131 
-1142 NSNKPYPG
+1142 
-1150 QHHWLELD
+1150 
-1158 NNPKDS
+1158 
-1164 YLQDFEKEK
+1164 DFEKEK

-1185 YLDNGECELGVF
+1185 YLDSGECELGYF

-1252 IPQITEKNQELADKI
+1252 IPKITPQNQKLAHKI
-1267 TDGAKQILALKAK
+1267 TDCTKAILEAKEK

-1286 QGLEKEIDALVYQL
+1286 QQLEKEIDALVYQL

-1307 IKTIENGQ
+1307 IKIIEEGQ

>member
-1 MICFTRIPLKDFIK
+1 MIRFAHISLKDFIK

-28 NFEKEINNLLENAPK
+28 NFEKEINSLLENAPR

-55 KFLKNTY
+55 KFLKNAY

-67 TYKKVDSAIYVDGEV
+67 TNKKVDSAIYVDGEV

-97 PKNRENPISKAFC
+97 PKNRENPLSKAFC
-110 QMVLYFLEEIEKEKN
+110 QMALYFLEEIEKEKN

-149 LKEDKRIKDFYK
+149 LKDDKRIKKFYK
-161 KCAKKEGTDSSKP
+161 NYAKKEGTDSSKP
-174 KFYKDLEQYLQEDF
+174 KFYEDLEQYLKEDF
-188 QGELRYTHFN
+188 QGELRYTYFN
-198 LSNYDPK
+198 LNDDFK

-217 VLLKQR
+217 VLLKQK

-246 EQNDKGKILIKPS
+246 EQNEKGKILIKPS
-259 RTQNSLSAALKKK
+259 RTQNSLSDALKKQYK
-272 YENLDD
+272 NLDD

-316 NFKDFNALN
+316 NFKDFNDLN
-325 TLFFEVLAKKNSERS
+325 TLFFEVLAKKNSER
-340 LNKEDKILEKI
+340 LQAIKEDKILEKI
-351 PYLNSSLFDQTPLE
+351 PYLNSSLFDKTPLE
-365 LKGHEIRLLENKKL
+365 LKGHEIKLLDNKKL
-379 ELYQNSVLKK
+379 EIYKNSVLKK
-389 HENYQEKKELPLL
+389 HGNYQKEKDLPLL
-402 KYLFEFLRL
+402 KYLFEFLRV
-411 YKFTTTPKDIKDNTD
+411 YDFTTTPKDIKDNQNK
-426 TSESRLI
+426 SESRLI

-486 LKALREKIDRN
+486 LEALRGKIDRN
-497 FSNEKAKEYLNTLLT
+497 FSNEKAKEYLQLLLT

-532 MVLIAYEL
+532 MVWIAYEL

-554 NDEIIIHHAQTGEI
+554 NDEIIIHTPEDKV
-568 FNYKKPH
+568 FNYTIPH

-591 KKDIIENCL
+591 KKSIIENCL

-625 YYIFEKGKN
+625 YYIFEEGKN
-634 TNNLETLPNI
+634 TNALETLPNI
-644 DINIKCAN
+644 DINIKCGN
-652 SLVSRFALKDKALLK
+652 SLIFNFPLNSKLTIGQTLEFSRNLKVEIK
-667 TEKNKNLEYY
+667 
-677 IAEYKEL
+677 EYKNS
-684 VKIYK
+684 VMSYK
-689 DPKILESLTRP
+689 EGLGEKAKILQNIAKLKSLITNYFIEQHQAKQHLKESL
-700 IKDSNAVRKY
+700 
-710 AKERLYQELAQNPN
+710 
-724 KDFKKALNDR
+724 KAFISEYGDGIFDLNTAFGM
-734 IEKIKEA
+734 EMLKIA
-741 FKLTLEPPQKELKF
+741 RHNNYRFTPTLENMKPNPIGVEANRLLIKIRECY
-755 KKFLKEHLE
+755 E
-764 LYGKS
+764 
-769 ILEEANDNGLELEA
+769 ILENLRNS
-783 LALEKKMAHEGLF
+783 K
-796 HDYTPYPKLDKTDKV
+796 
-811 VGLEHFNRYVLTS
+811 
-824 YKDLQDENERYANAL
+824 AL
-839 EWRFEFPEVLNDEG
+839 EWRFEFPEVLDDEG

-956 DTSIMSFIKQTP
+956 DTSIIHFIKQTP
-968 PKESD
+968 PKENS
-973 FEYYEPTPNDK
+973 FKYYEPTPNDK
-984 DDLKSTPHLPM
+984 DDLKSTPSLLM

-1019 ESVGTPLKDWD
+1019 EQSGTPLKDWG
-1030 IQINYGIKTGANEAF
+1030 IQIYRGILTGCNEAF

-1052 EEILKNCDDAQKDE
+1052 DAILKNCDDVQKDE
-1066 RGMSER
+1066 KGMSER
-1072 ERTKELIKPILR
+1072 ERTIELIKPILR

-1092 YEWADLWVIIAKF
+1092 YEWADLWVINTHNGYTSNLKSKIPPIDIEKYPAIKAHLNSHWDTIATRSDQ
-1105 GSHEFLEVEYPTI
+1105 GDTPYHLRNCAYLE
-1118 YNHLLQYK
+1118 
-1126 DQLEQ
+1126 
-1131 RGQCRYSRGPQ
+1131 
-1142 NSNKPYPG
+1142 
-1150 QHHWLELD
+1150 
-1158 NNPKDS
+1158 
-1164 YLQDFEKEK
+1164 DFEKEK

-1252 IPQITEKNQELADKI
+1252 IPQITKSNKPTADKI
-1267 TDGAKQILALKAK
+1267 TDCAERILKLKEK

-1286 QGLEKEIDALVYQL
+1286 QKLEKEIDALVYQL

-1307 IKTIENGQ
+1307 IKIIEDGQ

>member
-1 MICFTRIPLKDFIK
+1 MDYKKLDLPNTNYPSKEQLKAFETAFNAFLETNQQENENHHNDAFNDLLKSVFKYKVKPTKKIDSAILNENNEVEVIIEFKALKNPNEFIKKGDLNVKAFHESLLYYLTERKEGNNNLKHLILATIKELYIIDANEFEVFNKDKEIKKAFENCHDRKGNDPRTKAFYDACQKRLNELDHSLKYHHIPLK
-15 KHNPQEPKKETIE
+15 KE
-28 NFEKEINNLLENAPK
+28 NLA
-43 QDDEEFQKNEIN
+43 
-55 KFLKNTY
+55 
-62 GYDCN
+62 
-67 TYKKVDSAIYVDGEV
+67 
-82 RVLIEVKAL
+82 
-91 NNRNEF
+91 
-97 PKNRENPISKAFC
+97 
-110 QMVLYFLEEIEKEKN
+110 
-125 NSLKHTII
+125 
-133 CNAHEFFLFDC
+133 
-144 KDLLF
+144 
-149 LKEDKRIKDFYK
+149 
-161 KCAKKEGTDSSKP
+161 
-174 KFYKDLEQYLQEDF
+174 
-188 QGELRYTHFN
+188 
-198 LSNYDPK
+198 
-205 ELPLIY
+205 LIY
-211 QVLSQE
+211 QALSPNF
-217 VLLKQR
+217 LLKIP
-223 KTLDANTLNKD
+223 KYSDANTLNKD

-259 RTQNSLSAALKKK
+259 HTQNSLSDALKEQ
-272 YENLDD
+272 YTDLDD
-278 EEVMALLIAWNN
+278 EQVMALLIAWNN

-304 FKHFEKPFLTTE
+304 FKHFENPFLTTE

-325 TLFFEVLAKKNSERS
+325 TLFFEVLAKKNNER
-340 LNKEDKILEKI
+340 LKEIKEDKILEKI
-351 PYLNSSLFDQTPLE
+351 PYLNSSLFDKTPLE
-365 LKGHEIRLLENKKL
+365 LKGHEIKLLDNKKL
-379 ELYQNSVLKK
+379 EIYKNSVLKK
-389 HENYQEKKELPLL
+389 HENYQKDKPLPLL
-402 KYLFEFLRL
+402 EYFFKFLRL

-469 PIVLDK
+469 TIVRDK
-475 FNAIYQWDCEN
+475 FNQTYKIECEKLTE
-486 LKALREKIDRN
+486 LKNYLKSYKEDKR
-497 FSNEKAKEYLNTLLT
+497 KEYLQLLLT
-512 LRICDPA
+512 LRVCDPA

-532 MVLIAYEL
+532 MVLIAYKL
-540 GLIASLYRHELRLE
+540 GLIASLHRYDLKLE
-554 NDEIIIHHAQTGEI
+554 NDEIIIHYTQTGEI
-568 FNYKKPH
+568 FNYKKPD

-580 HHQIQKELFEL
+580 HHHIQKELFNL

-652 SLVSRFALKDKALLK
+652 SLISRFNLNDDLKKIPNIK
-667 TEKNKNLEYY
+667 QK
-677 IAEYKEL
+677 IQEYKDL
-684 VKIYK
+684 VAQYK
-689 DPKILESLTRP
+689 DPNPFYPLNKQDLINKIQDLKNTFSLTL
-700 IKDSNAVRKY
+700 KDPKTKA
-710 AKERLYQELAQNPN
+710 ELE
-724 KDFKKALNDR
+724 KA
-734 IEKIKEA
+734 IEKHIKKYNFFALDDKSLLDGLNYFIPSLFGTLKLSPKEEEEA
-741 FKLTLEPPQKELKF
+741 FAS
-755 KKFLKEHLE
+755 
-764 LYGKS
+764 YGR
-769 ILEEANDNGLELEA
+769 IRA
-783 LALEKKMAHEGLF
+783 LRK
-796 HDYTPYPKLDKTDKV
+796 KLDDALS
-811 VGLEHFNRYVLTS
+811 GREY
-824 YKDLQDENERYANAL
+824 QNAF
-839 EWRFEFPEVLNDEG
+839 EWRFEFPEVLDDEG

-878 LLQKQYQDFYNS
+878 LLEKQYHDFYNS

-898 FALAYHLLKEKGFN
+898 FALAYHLLKEKGFS

-926 AKLRELLL
+926 AKLREWLL
-934 KKTTLVSYMEL
+934 KKTTIVSYMEL

-956 DTSIMSFIKQTP
+956 DTSIMNFIKQTP
-968 PKESD
+968 PKESV
-973 FEYYEPTPNDK
+973 FKYYEPTPNDK
-984 DDLKSTPHLPM
+984 DDLKSTPYLSM

-1006 FANATLLD
+1006 FANTALLD

-1019 ESVGTPLKDWD
+1019 ESVGTPLKDWN

-1052 EEILKNCDDAQKDE
+1052 DAILNACKTQE
-1066 RGMSER
+1066 ER
-1072 ERTKELIKPILR
+1072 ERTEALIKPILR

-1092 YEWADLWVIIAKF
+1092 YEWAHLWVINTHNGYTSALKSKIPPIDIEKYPATKVHLDAHYDTIATRCDQ
-1105 GSHEFLEVEYPTI
+1105 GDTPYHLRNCAYLE
-1118 YNHLLQYK
+1118 
-1126 DQLEQ
+1126 
-1131 RGQCRYSRGPQ
+1131 
-1142 NSNKPYPG
+1142 
-1150 QHHWLELD
+1150 
-1158 NNPKDS
+1158 
-1164 YLQDFEKEK
+1164 DFEKEK

-1185 YLDNGECELGVF
+1185 YLDNGECELGGF

-1203 FILTGEH
+1203 FILTGEYLH
-1210 LRYLLGMLHSKL
+1210 YLLGMLHSKL

-1267 TDGAKQILALKAK
+1267 TDGAKQILALKEK

-1286 QGLEKEIDALVYQL
+1286 QELEKEIDALVYQL